1 MFVTNILVLNI
12 FAAKNTVHIR
22 YTRKT
27 ADQNLEAY
35 SAHTKDGKDGV
46 IKDPKRNLSLSNI
59 RTLFKHKSSGILSYG
74 DIFRFLFMIFLLLA

>member
-35 SAHTKDGKDGV
+35 SARTKDGKDGV
-46 IKDPKRNLSLSNI
+46 SKDPKSFFI
-59 RTLFKHKSSGILSYG
+59 
-74 DIFRFLFMIFLLLA
+74 